1 MKKFLTLLTMAAV
14 ATAAHALTF
23 SSETFNYETVS
34 SNEVKITGLT
44 TKGKTL
50 TSIMIYAGTTYDGT
64 YYHITEI
71 ADGAFKNNDA
81 FTTCDMTPAA
91 YLTRIGDEAF
101 MNTRVSTVATPAKVI
116 GTRAFYGSRLSSID
130 LQDGVQEIGSYAFSE
145 CSNLKTLT
153 IPASV
158 TSIYS
163 TFVDKCIYLTDIV
176 VDTKN
181 TKYASYLGML
191 YNKAFTT
198 LYCCPAAYDGINLY
212 QTSFKPS
219 VTGIG
224 QNAFKDNRTIKSIH
238 LPYGVV
244 TVGNEAFAGSAI
256 EGVWMP
262 STMLS
267 FGRDVFS
274 NCTSLKD
281 VGINASTLP
290 YLHDNMMRNAPANAT
305 LHVPY
310 SAINSYKG
318 TGKFSG
324 WTITNGSYDIGTDIN
339 PNSNIRKPHSGYTVV
354 STKAETIDGV
364 QYQGRVRYDSWYPK
378 WLATEL
384 KIASSVTFNNKKY
397 IVTSVGQYV
406 VDNYSANGGS
416 GKYKVSL
423 GENVDTISEYA
434 FYGEKQM
441 NALALNNKVSYV
453 GNYAFANTALA
464 SDLYFSYGLK
474 RVGAYVFSGTPIKNI
489 LIPSSCNSLHYYFVA
504 GTQSLE
510 NLYINY
516 GYPSSYQWGF
526 NQVNSAAKLH
536 VPTANLAN
544 YQASSVCK
552 STFASILG
560 DAYDFSYRDGKDNTS
575 YHMTVVSAS
584 PVTVDGVT
592 YAGKAKYVFSQR
604 MNVSQL
610 VTFEGADSEE
620 DVTNGSSKKY
630 LMTEM
635 ANGLCANVKSIKNVN
650 FPKYLE
656 TVGKEAFAN
665 TSLTSISLPA
675 TTKTVGESAFAG
687 CPLTSVACDAV
698 TPPTAYAN
706 TFATSTYS
714 NAELTVPTSS
724 VSAYKAA
731 TCWKLFNHINSGG
744 GITGD
749 VDGDGKVDVADIN
762 ILIDIILNLDSAS
775 KYNGRADVNG
785 DTKVDVADINAVI
798 DIILAQ

>member
-1 MKKFLTLLTMAAV
+1 MKNLLSLLTMVAV

-81 FTTCDMTPAA
+81 FTTCNMTPAT

-145 CSNLKTLT
+145 CTNLKTLT

-158 TSIYS
+158 TSIHS
-163 TFVDKCIYLTDIV
+163 TFVDKCIYLTEIV

-224 QNAFKDNRTIKSIH
+224 QNAFKGNRTIKSIH

-244 TVGNEAFAGSAI
+244 TVGNEAFAEAVV

-267 FGRDVFS
+267 FGKDVFS
-274 NCTSLKD
+274 NCGSLKD

-406 VDNYSANGGS
+406 VDNYSSNGGS

-474 RVGAYVFSGTPIKNI
+474 YVGAYVFSGTPVKNI

-526 NQVNSAAKLH
+526 YNVNSNAKLH
-536 VPTANLAN
+536 VPTANLAT
-544 YQASSVCK
+544 YKLSGVCVT
-552 STFASILG
+552 TFASILG

-635 ANGLCANVKSIKNVN
+635 ANGLCANVKSIKNVT

-656 TVGKEAFAN
+656 KIGTTAFGG
-665 TSLTSISLPA
+665 TSLTEIELP
-675 TTKTVGESAFAG
+675 KTVTQINSGAFYLA
-687 CPLTSVACDAV
+687 PLTSVISHNPVPATIDEG
-698 TPPTAYAN
+698 TFDDN
-706 TFATSTYS
+706 TFQNAT
-714 NAELTVPTSS
+714 LQVPGES
-724 VSAYKAA
+724 VSKYKAA
-731 TCWKLFNHINSGG
+731 AYWKNFYKIVPLG
-744 GITGD
+744 GD
-749 VDGDGKVDVADIN
+749 VDKKG
-762 ILIDIILNLDSAS
+762 
-775 KYNGRADVNG
+775 DVNG
-785 DTKVDVADINAVI
+785 DGVVDIADV
-798 DIILAQ
+798 